1 MDHSAM
7 TPKTMVQLI
16 RPSHWT
22 KNVLVLAP
30 VVFAMRVCDP
40 RAWCQAALAA
50 AAFCLASSASYVFND
65 IHDRERDLRHPA
77 KSTRPLA
84 AGRVSVRAAA
94 MLAVVL
100 VLAALGVALAANCLV
115 LVVVVAYLLLQAAYT
130 LVLKH
135 RMLLDVICIAL
146 GFVLRA
152 LAGAVAIPV
161 VVSPWLFVCTFT
173 VCLFMGFC
181 KRCNEIATMGGIDE
195 AGEHRF
201 TLTGYKPELLTHLIT
216 LSAALAIM
224 GFLLY
229 ASSGRTM
236 RTFGTNFMIYTLP
249 LVIYGVFRF
258 AMLSMRGSYADPM
271 DIILN
276 DRPFQVTVL
285 VWIAAVVVVIYW
297 GQELQEWARCWV
309 GG

>member
-1 MDHSAM
+1 MKPN
-7 TPKTMVQLI
+7 TIVQLI
-16 RPSHWT
+16 RPSHWA

-40 RAWCQAALAA
+40 HAWYQVALAT

-65 IHDRERDLRHPA
+65 IRDRERDLRHPA
-77 KSTRPLA
+77 KSSRPLA
-84 AGRVSVRAAA
+84 SGRVSVPAAGA
-94 MLAVVL
+94 IAVIL
-100 VLAALGVALAANCLV
+100 LLSALGVALAANSRV
-115 LVVVVAYLLLQAAYT
+115 LAVVIAYLLLQAAYT
-130 LVLKH
+130 LALKH

-161 VVSPWLFVCTFT
+161 PVSPWLFVCTFT

-216 LSAALAIM
+216 LSAAVAIM

-229 ASSGRTM
+229 ASSERTL
-236 RTFGTNFMIYTLP
+236 RSFGTNFMIYTMP
-249 LVIYGVFRF
+249 VVIYGVFLF

-276 DRPFQVTVL
+276 DRPFQATVL
-285 VWIAAVVVVIYW
+285 IWVAAVVVVIYW
-297 GQELQEWARCWV
+297 GRQLQEWAACWV

>member
-1 MDHSAM
+1 MK
-7 TPKTMVQLI
+7 PKTIIQLI

-40 RAWCQAALAA
+40 RAWYQAALATV
-50 AAFCLASSASYVFND
+50 AFCLASSAAYVFND

-77 KSTRPLA
+77 KSNRPLA
-84 AGRVSVRAAA
+84 SGRVSVRAAVA
-94 MLAVVL
+94 IAAILL
-100 VLAALGVALAANCLV
+100 LSALGVALAANSRV
-115 LVVVVAYLLLQAAYT
+115 LAVVAAYLLLQAAYT
-130 LVLKH
+130 LALKH

-152 LAGAVAIPV
+152 VAGAVAIPV

-181 KRCNEIATMGGIDE
+181 KRCNEIATVGGIDE

-201 TLTGYKPELLTHLIT
+201 TLASYKPELLTHLIT
-216 LSAALAIM
+216 LSAAVAIM

-229 ASSGRTM
+229 ASSGRTV
-236 RTFGTNFMIYTLP
+236 RSFGTNFMIYTLP
-249 LVIYGVFRF
+249 VVIYGVFRF
-258 AMLSMRGSYADPM
+258 AMLSMRGSYIDPM

-276 DRPFQVTVL
+276 DRPFQATVL
-285 VWIAAVVVVIYW
+285 IWVAAVVVVIYW
-297 GQELQEWARCWV
+297 GHQLQDWARCWV
-309 GG
+309 QG

>member
-1 MDHSAM
+1 MK
-7 TPKTMVQLI
+7 PKTVIQLI
-16 RPSHWT
+16 RPGHWT

-30 VVFAMRVCDP
+30 VVFAVRVCDP
-40 RAWCQAALAA
+40 RAWYQAALAT

-65 IHDRERDLRHPA
+65 ILDRERDLRHPA
-77 KSTRPLA
+77 KSSRPVA
-84 AGRVSVRAAA
+84 SGRVTVRVAAA
-94 MLAVVL
+94 IGAILVVAALGLALVANTRVLAVV
-100 VLAALGVALAANCLV
+100 A
-115 LVVVVAYLLLQAAYT
+115 AYLLLQVAYT
-130 LVLKH
+130 LALKH
-135 RMLLDVICIAL
+135 KMLLDVICIAL

-152 LAGAVAIPV
+152 VAGAVAIPV

-195 AGEHRF
+195 AREHRF

-216 LSAALAIM
+216 LSAAVAIM

-229 ASSGRTM
+229 ASSDRTV
-236 RTFGTNFMIYTLP
+236 RNFRTNFMIYTMP
-249 LVIYGVFRF
+249 LVIYGIFRF
-258 AMLSMRGSYADPM
+258 AMLSMRGSYTDPM

-276 DRPFQVTVL
+276 DRPFQITVL
-285 VWIAAVVVVIYW
+285 IWVAAVVVVIHW
-297 GQELQEWARCWV
+297 GQPLQEWARRWV